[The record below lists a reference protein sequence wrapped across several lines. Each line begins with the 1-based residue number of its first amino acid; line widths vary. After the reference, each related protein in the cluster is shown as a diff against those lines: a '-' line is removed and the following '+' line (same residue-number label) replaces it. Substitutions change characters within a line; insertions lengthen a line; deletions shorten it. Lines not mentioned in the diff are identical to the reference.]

1 MRASTRSALALF
13 LTATAALALLVHV
26 TTDASQ
32 KTELMMRGRGFP
44 ALAEGEGEGDEYEV
58 DEPEEDMEEE
68 APPPMI
74 GFSHPEQYYE
84 SLHPVYARCKKQVN
98 MPEFA
103 ALIQKTCGNI
113 HELQTVAHPCRQAM
127 WDASEKFGC
136 CWESVL
142 TGYHA
147 LYPHAYHAWRMWQG
161 TLSGKSGVTFDDD
174 SCGES
179 EGEKGYHELKDEVG
193 QLERTIEDQ
202 SYDIQYLQSQLG
214 YDPYYYD
221 NDDDYYYKDGKKGQQ
236 LRARRPVRKH

>member
-1 MRASTRSALALF
+1 MGADSIRMRASSRAALALF

-26 TTDASQ
+26 TTDASE
-32 KTELMMRGRGFP
+32 KTELMMARFP
-44 ALAEGEGEGDEYEV
+44 ARFPQLEEDQYEV
-58 DEPEEDMEEE
+58 DDPEEEIEEE
-68 APPPMI
+68 APPPTI
-74 GFSHPEQYYE
+74 GFSHPDEYYDA
-84 SLHPVYARCKKQVN
+84 LHPVYARCKKQVN
-98 MPEFA
+98 MPHFA

-142 TGYHA
+142 DGYQA

-161 TLSGKSGVTFDDD
+161 TLSGKSGVTFDDE

-179 EGEKGYHELKDEVG
+179 EGEKGYNEIKDEVS

-214 YDPYYYD
+214 YDPYYD
-221 NDDDYYYKDGKKGQQ
+221 QGYYWKDKKAGHQ
-236 LRARRPVRKH
+236 LHLKH